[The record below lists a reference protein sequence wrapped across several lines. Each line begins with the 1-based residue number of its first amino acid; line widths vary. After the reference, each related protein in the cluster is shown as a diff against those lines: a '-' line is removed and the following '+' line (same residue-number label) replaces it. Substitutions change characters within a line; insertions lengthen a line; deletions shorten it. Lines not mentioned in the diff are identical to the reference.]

1 MALGQNFS
9 PSMMKY
15 FALASSHLWV
25 KRSGAANGTGIFGIL
40 TMSHSYEFD
49 DDDAP
54 WGDNVKGKQK
64 NKRVKQRRRDTKRRY
79 SDDNTEVDF
88 YQNKSK

>member
-1 MALGQNFS
+1 
-9 PSMMKY
+9 MMKN

-25 KRSGAANGTGIFGIL
+25 KRSGAENGTGIFGFL

-79 SDDNTEVDF
+79 SDETEVDF
-88 YQNKSK
+88 YQHKSK